1 MTITTITLRWVP
13 GTSDRVLVRSPLGR
27 GEARLRDVR
36 RVLGRSAVDDLYL
49 RGAHT
54 LAGSEPS
61 LWYTLVCLGVTPDD
75 RDAVGVRGE
84 PWGPPD
90 LLTHASPRPSEPVL
104 AEPA

>member
-13 GTSDRVLVRSPLGR
+13 GASDRVLVRSSLGR
-27 GEARLRDVR
+27 GEVRVRDVR
-36 RVLGRSAVDDLYL
+36 RVLGRACLDDLYL

-54 LAGSEPS
+54 VTGSEAS

-75 RDAVGVRGE
+75 RDAVAVAGG

-90 LLTHASPRPSEPVL
+90 LSAYAR
-104 AEPA
+104 